1 MKLLALS
8 VALAASLC
16 TCDASLASVTYTEDH
31 KFHVQDGVAENWVA
45 KANLTRKYYETG
57 WDFLEVETNGDY
69 PDNDQA
75 YAAGLVEAY
84 LTKDLVVMHWNNTVS
99 GYCQWQGQEMCDKLN
114 DYVATNEQ
122 WVNSM
127 VEQNAASDPYWHQV
141 GLVYQ
146 QLNGLIDGVDL
157 TPSIPGDPGVKW
169 LNIAGDLE
177 DLEVALTTP
186 ANRPKHLKASWGSR
200 TLGSGHC
207 SALIKVLPGGED
219 LYTAQVTWSSFQSMM
234 RIQKRYVFNYGQ
246 TDGPDKVAI
255 PGRVSTFSSYPGILS
270 SQDDFSILSSGLVTQ
285 ETTIGNSNNDLWK
298 FVQPEG
304 QVLEWIRAVVA
315 NNLATS
321 GEEWTDVFGRHN
333 SGTYNNQ
340 WMVVDY
346 KRFKS
351 GDTALRPG
359 LLWILEQIP
368 GTVMAEDV
376 TGVLQS
382 QQYWPSYNS
391 PYFPEIFNLSG
402 NPELVD
408 EYGDWFSYDMTPRAR
423 IFRRDQD
430 GVTDVGSMMKLM
442 RYNDY
447 KNDPL
452 SACDCEPPYSGEN
465 AISARCDLNPA
476 NGTYP
481 FSALGHR
488 DHGGTDMKLTT
499 TKLVP
504 VMEFISI
511 AGPTYDQQPPFQWS
525 KADFV
530 DTTPHW
536 GHPDLFQFDPIQW
549 NFQWQ

>member
-1 MKLLALS
+1 MTRRLPVLCFDFHSLQTYMTPPTMRLLALS

-157 TPSIPGDPGVKW
+157 TPTIPGDPGVK
-169 LNIAGDLE
+169 
-177 DLEVALTTP
+177 
-186 ANRPKHLKASWGSR
+186 PKHLKASWGSR

-270 SQDDFSILSSGLVTQ
+270 SQ
-285 ETTIGNSNNDLWK
+285 
-298 FVQPEG
+298 
-304 QVLEWIRAVVA
+304 VLEWIRAVVA

-340 WMVVDY
+340 
-346 KRFKS
+346 FP
-351 GDTALRPG
+351 AP
-359 LLWILEQIP
+359 
-368 GTVMAEDV
+368 VMAEDV

-452 SACDCEPPYSGEN
+452 SACDCDPPYSGEN

-499 TKLVP
+499 IQT
-504 VMEFISI
+504 
-511 AGPTYDQQPPFQWS
+511 
-525 KADFV
+525 
-530 DTTPHW
+530 
-536 GHPDLFQFDPIQW
+536 DLFQFDPIQW
-549 NFQWQ
+549 DFQWQ

>member
-1 MKLLALS
+1 MKLLALG
-8 VALAASLC
+8 VAVLATLC
-16 TCDASLASVTYTEDH
+16 SCNAKLASVTFSGD
-31 KFHVQDGVAENWVA
+31 KLVPQDGVVENWVA
-45 KANLTRKYYETG
+45 RANFTRKYFETG

-84 LTKDLVVMHWNNTVS
+84 LTKDFIVMHWNNTVS
-99 GYCQWQGQEMCDKLN
+99 GYCRRLGKEMCDRLTSHV
-114 DYVATNEQ
+114 DANER
-122 WVNSM
+122 WVMSM
-127 VEQNAASDPYWHQV
+127 VEQNGASDPYWHQV

-146 QLNGLIDGVDL
+146 QMYGIVDYVEV
-157 TPSIPGDPGVKW
+157 TPNYEDDPGVKW
-169 LNIAGDLE
+169 LSLWGDLE
-177 DLEVALTTP
+177 DLEIALEDHEK
-186 ANRPKHLKASWGSR
+186 RPKHVKASLGSR
-200 TLGSGHC
+200 VLGSGHC
-207 SALIKVLPGGED
+207 SALVKVLPGAED
-219 LYTAQVTWSSFQSMM
+219 LYTSHVTWTSFQTML
-234 RIQKRYVFNYGQ
+234 RIQKRYILNYGQ
-246 TDGPDKVAI
+246 TEGADKVAI
-255 PGRVSTFSSYPGILS
+255 PGRIATFSSYPGIIAS
-270 SQDDFSILSSGLVTQ
+270 HDDFAVLSSGLVSQ
-285 ETTIGNSNNDLWK
+285 ETTIGNNNNDLWQY
-298 FVQPEG
+298 VQPEG
-304 QVLEWIRAVVA
+304 QVMEWVRVLVA

-351 GDTALRPG
+351 GDMALRPG

-391 PYFPEIFNLSG
+391 PYFPEIFNMSG

-452 SACDCEPPYSGEN
+452 SACDCEPPYSAEN

-481 FSALGHR
+481 FSALSHR
-488 DHGGTDMKLTT
+488 LHGATDMKLTT
-499 TKLVP
+499 TKLMP
-504 VMEFISI
+504 LMEFIGIS
-511 AGPTYDQQPPFQWS
+511 GPTYDQQPPFQWS
-525 KADFV
+525 LLEAADNLA
-530 DTTPHW
+530 HW
-536 GHPDLFQFDPIQW
+536 GHPDVFQFGPIQW